1 MCRTLSPVSVV
12 FGKFIVD
19 KYWLSQKKE
28 SKNDVPYRLQYSR
41 NSKQLHD
48 FGILL
53 ENNDAALCQL
63 LSLSLPT
70 KGMEVK

>member
-1 MCRTLSPVSVV
+1 MSVV
-12 FGKFIVD
+12 FGKFTVD
-19 KYWLSQKKE
+19 KIYWLSQRKE

-53 ENNDAALCQL
+53 ENNDVALCQL